1 MWFKRGDDDAWARY
15 DATISHLNVKIAEL
29 EARLNKDINP
39 KDTQERLAELEV
51 KMTKLWTL
59 LTTTTPNG
67 QDKLSKYGKMFG
79 GKAGLR

>member
-1 MWFKRGDDDAWARY
+1 MWFKRGDDDAWQRY
-15 DATISHLNVKIAEL
+15 DALIATLNVKIAEL
-29 EARLNKDINP
+29 EERLKKDQNP

-51 KMTKLWTL
+51 KMNKLWTL

-79 GKAGLR
+79 GKSGLR